1 MLSVPKS
8 IATRLAL
15 GFAVLVAE
23 AILVASGVFYYGTIG
38 VMDRRIDAK
47 INAISN
53 RLVEQFQNRPIEELA
68 RQIGLELNDGI
79 DSDTEI
85 FLVVSPTG
93 ERVVGNLT
101 AVPDA
106 TRPLDRVV
114 TADVVREGK
123 RTTARL
129 IARQLPEGGYLYVG
143 RDLSE
148 QRSISELVIKSL
160 LAGAGA
166 SLLMLVA
173 GALLFRHQIEKRIA
187 EIRRT
192 ARRIEAGD
200 LTQRIAVSSDDE
212 FGRLGVDIN
221 RMLDRIEHLMDGV
234 RHVSNAIAHDLRTPL
249 ARIRGRLDD
258 AVRHEATGASLTTA
272 ATEAI
277 EGIDELKVLFD
288 RLLQIAEA
296 ESGMRAKS
304 FDAVDLNGI
313 ARDMVEL
320 YDAAAEERRVS
331 LKPAGDAAVM
341 AAVDRN
347 LVASAV
353 ASLIDNA
360 IKYAGPGATV
370 EVQAYAQPQS
380 VAIEVRDNGPGI
392 PEAERPRVT
401 ERFYRLDHSRN
412 LPGNGLGLS
421 IVSAIATL
429 HGGALQLED
438 AAPGL
443 LARIV
448 LPAGPGAEAAA
459 GSSEGSPA

>member
-1 MLSVPKS
+1 MVSLSKS

-23 AILVASGVFYYGTIG
+23 AILVASGVFYFGTIG
-38 VMDRRIDAK
+38 VMERRIDAK
-47 INAISN
+47 ITAISD
-53 RLVEQFQNRPIEELA
+53 RLTTTYAKRPIEDLA
-68 RQIGLELNDGI
+68 RQIELELKDGI

-85 FLVVSPTG
+85 FLVVSPSG
-93 ERVVGNLT
+93 QRVVGNLT
-101 AVPDA
+101 AVPEG
-106 TRPLDRVV
+106 TRPLGQVV
-114 TADVVREGK
+114 TDDVVREGK
-123 RTTARL
+123 RTTGRM
-129 IARQLPEGGYLYVG
+129 IVRQLPDGGFLYVG
-143 RDLSE
+143 RALSE
-148 QRSISELVIKSL
+148 QDSIRDLVVRAL

-166 SLLMLVA
+166 SLLVLVA
-173 GALLFRHQIEKRIA
+173 GALLFRHQIEKRIG

-200 LTQRIAVSSDDE
+200 LSHRIPVSSEDE
-212 FGRLGVDIN
+212 FGRLSVDIN
-221 RMLDRIEHLMDGV
+221 RMLDRIGQLMDGV

-249 ARIRGRLDD
+249 GRVRSRLEEAIRRQPS
-258 AVRHEATGASLTTA
+258 AASLTA
-272 ATEAI
+272 AAQAAI
-277 EGIDELKVLFD
+277 EGIDELILVFD
-288 RLLQIAEA
+288 KLLQIAEA
-296 ESGMRAKS
+296 ESGMRAKH
-304 FDAVDLNGI
+304 FEAVDLNGI

-320 YDAAAEERRVS
+320 YDASAEERRVS
-331 LKPAGDAAVM
+331 LRPAGDGAVL

-370 EVQAYAQPQS
+370 EVGAYAQARS

-392 PEAERPRVT
+392 PAAERPRVT
-401 ERFYRLDHSRN
+401 ERFYRLDQSRN

-429 HGGALQLED
+429 HGGTLQLED

-443 LARIV
+443 RARIV
-448 LPAGPGAEAAA
+448 LPAGPSGEPAA
-459 GSSEGSPA
+459 GLASP